1 MLKYLIELLEDIK
14 KDVVIEK
21 QNQKILAL
29 ESSIEILEK
38 LRRDDYY
45 GNSKK

>member
-29 ESSIEILEK
+29 ETVIEILEK
-38 LRRDDYY
+38 LREKEDI
-45 GNSKK
+45 